1 MASNDISKSQE
12 RSLNDLV
19 GKYKDLGQEMQVASN
34 FLETLKRQII
44 DFYELLNIDSKDGVR
59 LVEKVNVKKVTIKQ
73 LKKLLNIDTDV
84 DLEDEDSIFNNIVVQ
99 VDIDKTVDNM
109 IYVVGLA
116 RTMSRKIG
124 ERLRDLQE
132 TKYIDLEVS
141 K

>member
-1 MASNDISKSQE
+1 MANNNDISKSQE
-12 RSLNDLV
+12 RSLNDLTS
-19 GKYKDLGQEMQVASN
+19 KYKDLTHEIQIATN

-44 DFYELLNIDSKDGVR
+44 DFFELLNIDNKNGVR
-59 LVEKVNVKKVTIKQ
+59 VEEKVNVKKVTIKQ
-73 LKKLLNIDTDV
+73 LKELLNIDV
-84 DLEDEDSIFNNIVVQ
+84 GLEDDIFNNVVVQ
-99 VDIDKTVDNM
+99 VDIDKTIDNM

>member
-1 MASNDISKSQE
+1 MANNNDISKSQE
-12 RSLNDLV
+12 RSLNDLTS
-19 GKYKDLGQEMQVASN
+19 KYKDLTHEIQIATN

-44 DFYELLNIDSKDGVR
+44 DFFELLNIDNKNGVR
-59 LVEKVNVKKVTIKQ
+59 VEEKVNVKKVTIKQ
-73 LKKLLNIDTDV
+73 LKELLNIDV
-84 DLEDEDSIFNNIVVQ
+84 GLEDDIFNNVVVQ
-99 VDIDKTVDNM
+99 VDIDKTIDNM

-116 RTMSRKIG
+116 KPMAKKIG